1 VTLPVRISE
10 EADAEVAEAARW
22 YETHRSGLGI
32 EFLDALDIAVA
43 RIAEAPRMGS
53 LVPGSRIRRSAGDQC
68 AASPTTLF
76 TWSFRIGSRFS
87 RLPTTGADPAT
98 G

>member
-32 EFLDALDIAVA
+32 EFLDALDTAVA
-43 RIAEAPRMGS
+43 RISEAPRMGS
-53 LVPGSRIRRSAGDQC
+53 RVPGVSVSF
-68 AASPTTLF
+68 PT
-76 TWSFRIGSRFS
+76 SMIPPAQRFS
-87 RLPTTGADPAT
+87 HEHDPTAVVVFSRP
-98 G
+98 